1 MPDSA
6 LGNNSESPVD
16 APSYKS
22 VLSSRPPTAA
32 GSDVPADDMG
42 VGDRGAD
49 SYTSLLFSKHA
60 WNPHDALLD
69 LPSDAKSQGGAV
81 SALSLDAEDEAF
93 FSTLFDEVL
102 NDAEQF
108 TAGVGA
114 VDIDLDIQPSFFPP
128 VGKTL
133 EEFDVSNVMYIASP
147 ELRDLV
153 RRYPTRM
160 KQELTES
167 DVVEMTNA
175 TMTQV
180 RGYIS
185 APASHRWVRVEMRVD
200 YVTLSSRSSS
210 TVRSR
215 LLPLLLKGSPAD
227 NHDTPAVD
235 DHQRGYRENQGDDDT
250 DASVV

>member
-1 MPDSA
+1 
-6 LGNNSESPVD
+6 
-16 APSYKS
+16 
-22 VLSSRPPTAA
+22 
-32 GSDVPADDMG
+32 MG

-185 APASHRWVRVEMRVD
+185 APASHRWVRVEMGVD
-200 YVTLSSRSSS
+200 GPIPP
-210 TVRSR
+210 

-235 DHQRGYRENQGDDDT
+235 DHQRGYRENQGDDDA